1 MSAHQY
7 IQEEVFEV
15 DVGGPRPTLQALS
28 PVMFMF
34 ELAQVEARFG
44 GQSFVILG
52 NHQMG
57 MKVGCSH

>member
-1 MSAHQY
+1 MLEA
-7 IQEEVFEV
+7 
-15 DVGGPRPTLQALS
+15 PRPTLQALS
-28 PVMFMF
+28 PLMFMF